1 MTLTTKQK
9 ITLTFT
15 LFTAVITLLFGVC
28 INGLFFLQW
37 FRWQNQKFI
46 APPKPV
52 NRLIEVIQK
61 QRNSSFMQKKQNI
74 QVEIN
79 VEQQVDNQ
87 PQIVPINVDP
97 SVLAFIQQ
105 NTVRKNLI
113 HKDNTWY
120 LVHKNPLHNKKVFFM
135 DVTENIER
143 QFRLLRV
150 SFLFFGIVCI
160 SSYFLAH
167 IVLRKPLQNLTKIAS
182 LMQKSNI
189 DEIHSDK
196 NLAEHMN
203 PKDEVAIIAHAR
215 HKVSTKLNEQIWRM
229 QQFIWHVAHEFK
241 TPFMILQ
248 SDSELA
254 LHKHTYKQW
263 LEKNMNTIQHL
274 SWLLDVLLNITH
286 AQAKQH
292 IQKEPLAMHALIQS
306 VQTDMQSQ
314 NQQKNITRHINTPH
328 DIYRRT
334 NKESAYSIIYNICTN
349 AYKYTPEWWNISV
362 ELTQDSITIT
372 DTGIGISEDQLS
384 QIRQPFWQADIS
396 KQKDS
401 WRWLWLSLVA
411 ALANQLERTIDVA
424 SSEHWWTSFVIHNNT
439 LKLPT

>member
-1 MTLTTKQK
+1 
-9 ITLTFT
+9 
-15 LFTAVITLLFGVC
+15 
-28 INGLFFLQW
+28 
-37 FRWQNQKFI
+37 
-46 APPKPV
+46 
-52 NRLIEVIQK
+52 
-61 QRNSSFMQKKQNI
+61 MQKKQNI

-79 VEQQVDNQ
+79 MEQQVDNQ

-150 SFLFFGIVCI
+150 RFLFFGIVCI

-215 HKVSTKLNEQIWRM
+215 HKVSTKLNEQI
-229 QQFIWHVAHEFK
+229 
-241 TPFMILQ
+241 
-248 SDSELA
+248 
-254 LHKHTYKQW
+254 
-263 LEKNMNTIQHL
+263 
-274 SWLLDVLLNITH
+274 
-286 AQAKQH
+286 
-292 IQKEPLAMHALIQS
+292 
-306 VQTDMQSQ
+306 
-314 NQQKNITRHINTPH
+314 
-328 DIYRRT
+328 
-334 NKESAYSIIYNICTN
+334 
-349 AYKYTPEWWNISV
+349 
-362 ELTQDSITIT
+362 
-372 DTGIGISEDQLS
+372 
-384 QIRQPFWQADIS
+384 
-396 KQKDS
+396 
-401 WRWLWLSLVA
+401 
-411 ALANQLERTIDVA
+411 
-424 SSEHWWTSFVIHNNT
+424 
-439 LKLPT
+439 